1 VVCLELFD
9 KLLDNALELEIL
21 FSKIKDKESERHVYS
36 VPLEYYISKE
46 TEILKSIS
54 ASDLENLVSY
64 MKSRY
69 GFTFDGLFFP
79 KFFLYKDNHLCVLRV
94 YRQIFQLNQFYQ
106 LQKLSNVSCF
116 EAEKLSISS
125 YMVGV
130 KNQANAISLFE
141 SILLNNYLTLDSKYE
156 SKLSYLYLTLDNKS
170 CVKKDVFSS
179 SFIEDVLKF
188 VGCDIYELS
197 NSIFE
202 HCFNSEFLSI
212 FQSYFFSLEEEYRQD
227 IFQFIKAAY
236 LKCKE
241 HNESLSCDWVT
252 DFLKDYFVGQLNFS
266 LIEPLAIKPSAKI
279 KNFSFSELSYFDS
292 IFFSLMDMTKEIWH
306 FCKVVMESKANNEP
320 TESRT
325 IYYEKIKS
333 LLANREMFMD
343 KIVNFEDFQ
352 EYVLLVYGVEEI
364 DPLFLV
370 SLTSSVI
377 HNSSLEDIEVEYS
390 LIEEFVVRF
399 ILESSKSI
407 ELDSKIEQDG
417 ISTSLYEPDIDEVSM
432 RVSKL
437 EKVLK
442 AFISYFRSHST
453 EEDFRNSFI
462 LSNKLAP
469 TFKKWLIKCYSQADY
484 IITPTPYSKRLLEG
498 YGLKQSIQAISN
510 GIDLTFF
517 KSTKNEGP
525 EFRKTYGYK
534 KEDIVIVGIGL
545 YLERKGILDF
555 VELAKRMPE
564 YQFIW
569 FGHVNKAVI
578 PKKIKRALRVNLPNL
593 KFPGYVEP
601 SMIRSALKESNLY
614 IFPTLEETEGIP
626 AMEACAMKCD
636 AIVRDIPVFDDWLED
651 GKNIYKAKNI
661 NDFEIKIRKIINKEL
676 PSLVKEG
683 YKVAESRDIKKI
695 GEELKKVYEEV
706 MKM

>member
-1 VVCLELFD
+1 MVCLELFD

-306 FCKVVMESKANNEP
+306 FCKVVMESKANNEL

-377 HNSSLEDIEVEYS
+377 YNSSLEDIEVEYS

-453 EEDFRNSFI
+453 EEDFYEKMNELQFDVEDLFEEESLSEEMDSIIYNNFQFCLYQYLLTHQNDSSCYKEI
-462 LSNKLAP
+462 LYA
-469 TFKKWLIKCYSQADY
+469 Y
-484 IITPTPYSKRLLEG
+484 IITHLLDGELDLLIQNDFQNNQIPLSTRELSEKELMDLEEEYYSLIEMMCEN
-498 YGLKQSIQAISN
+498 YPLKSDFSDTIFHI
-510 GIDLTFF
+510 
-517 KSTKNEGP
+517 
-525 EFRKTYGYK
+525 
-534 KEDIVIVGIGL
+534 
-545 YLERKGILDF
+545 YLE
-555 VELAKRMPE
+555 
-564 YQFIW
+564 
-569 FGHVNKAVI
+569 
-578 PKKIKRALRVNLPNL
+578 ALSYI
-593 KFPGYVEP
+593 FSE
-601 SMIRSALKESNLY
+601 ESLNAFENLY
-614 IFPTLEETEGIP
+614 FG
-626 AMEACAMKCD
+626 D
-636 AIVRDIPVFDDWLED
+636 Q
-651 GKNIYKAKNI
+651 NI
-661 NDFEIKIRKIINKEL
+661 
-676 PSLVKEG
+676 
-683 YKVAESRDIKKI
+683 
-695 GEELKKVYEEV
+695 LKKGG
-706 MKM
+706 K